1 MGKIKIEK
9 ALHIEQA
16 KEAGRYSVTQVRG
29 LYLDV
34 RRMREGEIKPMRV
47 WTLRIMHGYKKSK
60 QGHTRPNIVERTIG
74 YHPEVTLSEAREK
87 AILWA
92 REIRAGGEVGKQ
104 AKTHKAAPDVV
115 TFKLAAEQVMTLRD
129 GKWKSDVHRR
139 QWRQTLEDYAY
150 PLIGNKPVGE
160 VTQDDIVAILSPLW
174 ASKHAT
180 ASKLRSRLGMILGWA
195 KAAKL
200 RTDNPAR
207 ENDTLGNLLPTI
219 AKSTKHHA
227 AMPYQQAPA
236 FMLDLRRLDSVS
248 ALALEFTILT
258 GCRTSEVLEAKWS
271 EIDGQVWVIPA
282 ARMKGGGEHRV
293 PLSPTALAVLER
305 VRALGLLSATQ
316 LAALE
321 SVSERDDLPSDARGW
336 AKQTHAKGSTDWI
349 FPSRFSHLS
358 NMAMLQCLR
367 GLRPGLTVHGFRSTF
382 RDWAADQTDYPHEV
396 VEAALAHVVTDAV
409 VRAYRRTSFFD
420 KRRDLMNDWAAYL
433 AGEQPAAKDEAAEL
447 IAKLKASGLS
457 KEDILAALG

>member
-1 MGKIKIEK
+1 MGKIKIDK

-16 KEAGRYSVTQVRG
+16 KEAGRYTVTQVRG

-74 YHPEVTLSEAREK
+74 YHPEVTLSDAREK

-129 GKWKSDVHRR
+129 GKWKSSIHKR
-139 QWRQTLEDYAY
+139 QWKQTLEDYAY

-160 VTQDDIVAILSPLW
+160 VTQDDIVTILAPLW

-293 PLSPTALAVLER
+293 PLSPAALAVLER
-305 VRALGLLSATQ
+305 VRTFGA
-316 LAALE
+316 
-321 SVSERDDLPSDARGW
+321 SE
-336 AKQTHAKGSTDWI
+336 WI
-349 FPSRFSHLS
+349 FPSRFSHLG
-358 NMAMLQCLR
+358 NMAMLMCLR
-367 GLRPGLTVHGFRSTF
+367 GLRHGLTVHGFRSTF
-382 RDWAADQTDYPHEV
+382 RDWAADLTDYPHEV

-447 IAKLKASGLS
+447 IARLKASGLT
-457 KEDILAALG
+457 KEDILAALA

>member
-1 MGKIKIEK
+1 MGKIKIDK

-16 KEAGRYSVTQVRG
+16 KEAGRYTVTQVRG

-74 YHPEVTLSEAREK
+74 YHPEVTLSDAREK

-180 ASKLRSRLGMILGWA
+180 ASKLRSRLGMVLGWA

-200 RTDNPAR
+200 RSDNPAR

-258 GCRTSEVLEAKWS
+258 GCRTSEVIEANWS

-293 PLSPTALAVLER
+293 PLSPAALAVLER
-305 VRALGLLSATQ
+305 VRALGA
-316 LAALE
+316 
-321 SVSERDDLPSDARGW
+321 SE
-336 AKQTHAKGSTDWI
+336 WI

-433 AGEQPAAKDEAAEL
+433 AGEQPAARDEAADL

-457 KEDILAALG
+457 KEDILAAFA